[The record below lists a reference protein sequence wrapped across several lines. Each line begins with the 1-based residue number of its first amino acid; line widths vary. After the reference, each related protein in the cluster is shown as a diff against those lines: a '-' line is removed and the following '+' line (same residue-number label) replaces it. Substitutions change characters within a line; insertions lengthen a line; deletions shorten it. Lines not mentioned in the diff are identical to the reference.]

1 MSNYEPLY
9 GGETVKYWVK
19 KTIKALT
26 YEQVIRKLFTEEG
39 KYCSR
44 IVLFKFC

>member
-1 MSNYEPLY
+1 MNLFTAVRQLNIGLKRRS
-9 GGETVKYWVK
+9 
-19 KTIKALT
+19 